1 MVNVFR
7 IIELRPLKIRMIKSL
22 LIYTNFHKFHKS
34 LKFQKPQKFHK
45 SLKFQKPQIFQKSQK
60 SQKFRKMPK
69 MPKSAKMLISLKEL
83 EWLGNFKIN
92 FQKILKILKI
102 FFKKGQ
108 KYQNFKKCQNLDIF

>member
-1 MVNVFR
+1 MHVDS
-7 IIELRPLKIRMIKSL
+7 KISKIS
-22 LIYTNFHKFHKS
+22 KFSKNA
-34 LKFQKPQKFHK
+34 KN
-45 SLKFQKPQIFQKSQK
+45 
-60 SQKFRKMPK
+60 FRKMPK

>member
-1 MVNVFR
+1 
-7 IIELRPLKIRMIKSL
+7 
-22 LIYTNFHKFHKS
+22 
-34 LKFQKPQKFHK
+34 
-45 SLKFQKPQIFQKSQK
+45 
-60 SQKFRKMPK
+60 MPK